1 METKEHK
8 IQRGPDSIRGGSVED
23 ERTIVASL
31 DRRRLLEL
39 AGAIRAHEARVRGQV
54 ANPRAHDLALYR
66 RLRQIGG
73 AS

>member
-1 METKEHK
+1 METKEHQ
-8 IQRGPDSIRGGSVED
+8 IHRGAQPAPARAPEGHGVIAG
-23 ERTIVASL
+23 L

-54 ANPRAHDLALYR
+54 ASPRPHDLALYR

-73 AS
+73 SL

>member
-1 METKEHK
+1 METKEHQ
-8 IQRGPDSIRGGSVED
+8 IHRNGGAARTPSGDD
-23 ERTIVASL
+23 ERAIVAGL

-54 ANPRAHDLALYR
+54 MSPRPHDLALYR

-73 AS
+73 EL